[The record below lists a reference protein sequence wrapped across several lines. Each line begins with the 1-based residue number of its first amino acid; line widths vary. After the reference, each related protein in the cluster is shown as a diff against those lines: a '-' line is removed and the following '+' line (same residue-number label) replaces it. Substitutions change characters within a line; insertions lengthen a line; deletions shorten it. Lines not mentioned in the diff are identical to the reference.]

1 MLLLRVGE
9 REQGVIGLHQSG
21 LPGSPEGLPGLTVRL
36 MGINQRAVASY
47 LVSLYFSAAVLVD
60 DALGVL
66 EDVEVGQYH
75 DYK

>member
-1 MLLLRVGE
+1 
-9 REQGVIGLHQSG
+9 
-21 LPGSPEGLPGLTVRL
+21 

-47 LVSLYFSAAVLVD
+47 LVSLYFSTAVLVD